1 MGGAYPDPVR
11 ILLVTGTTV
20 GGSGRSQRELAARL
34 EGRGN
39 EVLVLADP
47 EAGSRLRRWA
57 YEQLSDLRV
66 RWGERPGHRVVGWFE
81 ERPGRRVSEARV
93 DGVRHLLTPVPE
105 NAFPHVVES
114 FRPDVVVGSS
124 AQRLTWRKV
133 RARSAAL
140 RVPTV
145 LYVREVVA
153 LDQLGCGQSCPDA
166 VVANAASLARQV
178 EQLGVPCEV
187 IPSVIEVERTRT
199 DPSREVALVVNP
211 IESHGVDLVWS
222 LADRL
227 PEIPFVLQESWPLSE
242 SQVLALER
250 EAARRPNVELRR
262 AEPPGSRLYRD
273 TRVLLAPHRIDNRPR
288 VIAEV
293 QANGIPVIAADLP
306 GLVEATGP
314 GGLVVHPDDV
324 DAWCRSVQTLWTD
337 EDSYR
342 RLATASR
349 AHSEREAISAESV
362 AGRFEQLLRA
372 VVEGCS
378 AGGHLA

>member
-1 MGGAYPDPVR
+1 VGGAYPDPVR

-34 EGRGN
+34 QDRGN
-39 EVLVLADP
+39 EVRVLADP
-47 EAGSRLRRWA
+47 EVGSPLRRWA

-66 RWGERPGHRVVGWFE
+66 RWGERPGHRVVGWLE
-81 ERPGRRVSEARV
+81 ERPGRRVSETGL
-93 DGVRHLLTPVPE
+93 DGVHHLLTPVPE
-105 NAFPHVVES
+105 NAVSQVVEAS
-114 FRPDVVVGSS
+114 RPDVVVVSS
-124 AQRLTWRKV
+124 VERLTWRKV
-133 RARSAAL
+133 RARCAAL

-145 LYVREVVA
+145 LYVREVVT
-153 LDQLGCGQSCPDA
+153 LDHLGSGQSAPDA

-187 IPSVIEVERTRT
+187 LPSVIEVERTRV
-199 DPSREVALVVNP
+199 DSSREVALVVNP
-211 IESHGVDLVWS
+211 IESHGVDLVWT

-227 PEIPFVLQESWPLSE
+227 PDIPFVLQESWPLSG

-262 AEPPGSRLYRD
+262 AEPPGPRLYRD

-293 QANGIPVIAADLP
+293 QANGIPVIASDLP

-314 GGLVVHPDDV
+314 GGLMVPPDDI
-324 DAWCRSVQTLWTD
+324 DAWCRSVQALWSD

-342 RLATASR
+342 RLAAASR
-349 AHSEREAISAESV
+349 VHSEREAISAEAV
-362 AGRFEQLLRA
+362 AGRFEQLLHA
-372 VVEGCS
+372 VVSGR
-378 AGGHLA
+378 APGGHLA